1 MKTLDE
7 TIAHFSSV
15 MAQPRLTLYASVD
28 SSCIETAL
36 AHLNLILARPHDPV
50 RGAAKQG
57 LEIDRLNKVTAELA
71 AINKALRGELVELRE
86 RWESPMANVRRIA
99 RKFRERVGALEATNA
114 ALCDTVAELTES
126 KKALEA
132 ANAVNASLSEAVTEI
147 SLAKVASVA
156 ELERTLAATGARA
169 LALESALQRVVDDV
183 LNAERALSVS
193 PNPGRSYCWDSIANA
208 VALLGRHPHTSLSW
222 YTSNADHE
230 REKFL
235 RGLSNCAFDE
245 PFLRSREQY
254 TLNKS
259 DVIRK
264 YAEGKYAAMSW
275 KTRAAEY
282 ERHILG
288 CLDAV
293 EKWAVTG
300 MDSVDENRALGLIIV
315 RIRNAARFINK
326 KRAEQVRT

>member
-7 TIAHFSSV
+7 TIECFSNV
-15 MAQPRLTLYASVD
+15 MALPLHRVAIVEVPF
-28 SSCIETAL
+28 IETAL
-36 AHLNLILARPHDPV
+36 AHLKLIHARGFDPITEN
-50 RGAAKQG
+50 AKQAD
-57 LEIDRLNKVTAELA
+57 EIRRLS
-71 AINKALRGELVELRE
+71 R
-86 RWESPMANVRRIA
+86 S
-99 RKFRERVGALEATNA
+99 NA
-114 ALCDTVAELTES
+114 ALSEELALVKQIGRKHRARIEVLETENRDQGQDDAERIKL
-126 KKALEA
+126 LEA
-132 ANAVNASLSEAVTEI
+132 ANASLSEAVTET